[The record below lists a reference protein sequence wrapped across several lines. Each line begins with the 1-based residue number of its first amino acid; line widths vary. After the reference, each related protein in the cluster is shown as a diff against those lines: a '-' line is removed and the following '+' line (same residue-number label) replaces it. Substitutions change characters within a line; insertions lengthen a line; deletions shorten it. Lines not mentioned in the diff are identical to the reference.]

1 MTPSSI
7 LFVCLIGLLLI
18 LFIRDSLS
26 KNKEEKI
33 KLNEQIQKLSIQRSL
48 RKEFVESIT
57 QNKNP
62 SLISQIV
69 ENYTEET
76 DNLVVLLYDDLE
88 LDYKN
93 LSYTKSFEKAKLVID
108 LSDFIEHLNKGTIDT
123 SQYHFKLSL
132 KYGF

>member
-18 LFIRDSLS
+18 LFVKDSLS

-33 KLNEQIQKLSIQRSL
+33 KLNEQIQKLSIQRNL
-48 RKEFVESIT
+48 RREFVEAIT

-62 SLISQIV
+62 SFISQII
-69 ENYTEET
+69 ENYTEDT

-123 SQYHFKLSL
+123 SQFHFKLSL
-132 KYGF
+132 KNGF